1 MYHNTQ
7 PMDSSNEKLT
17 LRTSII
23 HSDLCKSLV
32 NLVKS
37 GDVPHILIHGP
48 AGSGKTCISKMI
60 LSEIYGPD
68 IHAMRLDKKTFE
80 TAHRKIEMDIHSS
93 KFHMELSPGLCGMN
107 DIYVLQSI
115 IKEIAQTS
123 SLTGHMT
130 DSRVKYRVIV
140 IRGAD
145 DISKQAQSAL
155 RMTMEKY
162 TSSCRLILISRKHNN
177 VIEPIR
183 SRCLQVRVPT
193 PCCGSV
199 SRLLSM
205 DIEYVKDVMAKNNG
219 DLKYVMEDIPP
230 REWKLFIGSLASKIL
245 TDQSPRMVMTSRD
258 MVHELLSAGVPG
270 HVILETL
277 VCILLDNIDDES
289 LSWEIVK
296 WTSHYEYR
304 LQTGNKEL
312 VHIEAFIVKFMC
324 IYKEYSMG
332 EF

>member
-1 MYHNTQ
+1 MDNTG
-7 PMDSSNEKLT
+7 SKLT
-17 LRTSII
+17 LHNSIL
-23 HSDLCKSLV
+23 HSDICKSLV
-32 NLVKS
+32 NLVHS
-37 GDVPHILIHGP
+37 GDIPHLLIHGP
-48 AGSGKTCISKMI
+48 TGSGKTCISKMI

-68 IHAMRLDKKTFE
+68 VHAMRLDKKTFE
-80 TAHRKIEMDIHSS
+80 TAHRKIEMDISSS

-107 DIYVLQSI
+107 DVYVLQSI

-162 TSSCRLILISRKHNN
+162 TSTCRLILISRKHNN

-183 SRCLQVRVPT
+183 SRCLQVRVPS
-193 PCCGSV
+193 PSCV
-199 SRLLSM
+199 SISKLLSKSIG
-205 DIEYVKDVMAKNNG
+205 DVKSLV
-219 DLKYVMEDIPP
+219 LKYDGNLNSIMENGVDP
-230 REWKLFIGSLASKIL
+230 EWKAFVKSIAYKIII
-245 TDQSPRMVMTSRD
+245 DQSPRIVLTSRD
-258 MVHELLSAGVPG
+258 MVYELLSGGVPG
-270 HVILETL
+270 YVILDTLVSTILDKVDDETL
-277 VCILLDNIDDES
+277 GWN
-289 LSWEIVK
+289 IVK
-296 WTSHYEYR
+296 WASHYEYR
-304 LQTGNKEL
+304 LQTGNKDL

-332 EF
+332 GF

>member
-1 MYHNTQ
+1 MMDNTG
-7 PMDSSNEKLT
+7 SNLT
-17 LRTSII
+17 LRNSIL

-37 GDVPHILIHGP
+37 GDIPHILIHGP
-48 AGSGKTCISKMI
+48 TGSGKKCISNMI

-68 IHAMRLDKKTFE
+68 VHAMRLDKKIFE
-80 TAHRKIEMDIHSS
+80 TAHRKIEMDISSS

-107 DIYVLQSI
+107 DVYVLQSI

-162 TSSCRLILISRKHNN
+162 TSTCRLILISRKHNN

-183 SRCLQVRVPT
+183 SRCLQIRVPS
-193 PCCGSV
+193 PSCGSI
-199 SRLLSM
+199 SRLLSKS
-205 DIEYVKDVMAKNNG
+205 IEDVKSLVLKYDG
-219 DLKYVMEDIPP
+219 DLNGIIGNGVGPD
-230 REWKLFIGSLASKIL
+230 WKLFIRSIGYKIII
-245 TDQSPRMVMTSRD
+245 DQSPRMILTSRD
-258 MVHELLSAGVPG
+258 MVHELLSGGVPG
-270 HVILETL
+270 NIILDTLVSVILDKVDDETL
-277 VCILLDNIDDES
+277 AWD
-289 LSWEIVK
+289 IVK
-296 WTSHYEYR
+296 WASHYEYR
-304 LQTGNKEL
+304 LHTGTKDL

-332 EF
+332 GF